1 MSVRC
6 APTPIVPLENKG
18 GNMLNYFWPD
28 LYLEK
33 VTVLDEE
40 LLKKYNLKGII
51 LDLDNTISPWG
62 EKTIPRDVVKWVKK
76 LQEFGIKFC
85 LVSNNS
91 NERVREVAVF
101 LGIPYVA
108 RAIKPR
114 RRAFLQGVELMG
126 LKPSE
131 VAVIGDQ
138 LLTDIIGA
146 KRAGLMAILVTPL
159 ASREFIGT
167 KINRFIESY
176 LLKRLLQKGLK
187 IYGPQ
192 GELNGNADKR

>member
-1 MSVRC
+1 
-6 APTPIVPLENKG
+6 
-18 GNMLNYFWPD
+18 MLKYLWPD

-33 VTVLDEE
+33 VTVLDEGI
-40 LLKKYNLKGII
+40 LKKYSLKGLI

-62 EKTIPRDVVKWVKK
+62 ERTIPQDVVKWVKRMQK
-76 LQEFGIKFC
+76 LGIRFC

-91 NERVREVAVF
+91 NGRVQEIADF

-114 RRAFLQGVELMG
+114 RRAFLRAVHLMG
-126 LKPSE
+126 LKPLE

-138 LLTDIIGA
+138 LLTDIMGA
-146 KRAGLMAILVTPL
+146 KRAGLMAILVNPM

-167 KINRFIESY
+167 KINRFIEGH
-176 LLKRLLQKGLK
+176 LLKRLFRKGLK
-187 IYGPQ
+187 IYVPQ
-192 GELNGNADKR
+192 GGFNGNADKR